1 MRDIALF
8 VFVFSLLP
16 FVFKRPF
23 IGVLMFTWMSLMNP
37 HRLTYG
43 AAFDFPFAAVIVV
56 VTLLSLL
63 ASKQEKKF
71 PVTPAVVVLLLFVAW
86 MNLTTLAAMEPVRAW
101 TEWNR
106 VMKTMFLLMVILI
119 AVNTKEE
126 IQALAWTIGLSL
138 GFWGLK
144 GGIFTL
150 TSGGGSN
157 VYGPDGSYIADN
169 NALALALVTALP
181 IIWYTQL
188 TVKYKIMRY
197 GLIALAVLVV
207 FSAVGSY
214 SRGALLGG
222 GCMLVFLWLKSRQKI
237 RTGLILLLIVP
248 LIYMVM
254 PDKWFDRMNTID
266 DYKQDSSAQGR
277 INAWM
282 FATNIA
288 KDNLM
293 GGGFDCFTHKLF
305 AVYAPDPLNHHAAH
319 SIYFQVLGEH
329 GFVGL
334 FLFLLFMFLAWRS
347 GSRLIKRCKGR
358 EDLKWASD
366 LAAMCQVSIIG
377 YAVGGAFLTLAYYDL
392 FYDIVG
398 LLILLEKL
406 LLSKKLQPEQPESLE
421 PVANLAAAPN
431 TIRNQDS
438 A

>member
-8 VFVFSLLP
+8 FFVFSLLP
-16 FVFKRPF
+16 FVFKRPI

-63 ASKQEKKF
+63 ASKQEKKLPIT
-71 PVTPAVVVLLLFVAW
+71 PVVVVLFIFIVW
-86 MNLTTLAAMEPVRAW
+86 MNLTTLTALEPTRAW
-101 TEWNR
+101 NEWNR

-119 AVNTKEE
+119 SVNTKQE

-150 TSGGGSN
+150 TSGGGNN
-157 VYGPDGSYIADN
+157 VYGPEGTYITDN
-169 NALALALVTALP
+169 NALAMALVTALP

-188 TVKYKIMRY
+188 SVKSKILRY
-197 GLIALAVLVV
+197 ALIGLAVMAV

-222 GCMLVFLWLKSRQKI
+222 CCMLIFLWLKSRQKI
-237 RTGLILLLIVP
+237 RTGLILLLMIP
-248 LIYMVM
+248 LVYSVM
-254 PDKWFDRMNTID
+254 PDKWFNRMNTID
-266 DYKQDSSAQGR
+266 DYQQDSSAQGR
-277 INAWM
+277 INAWK
-282 FATNIA
+282 FATNVA
-288 KDNLM
+288 SQNLM
-293 GGGFDCFTHKLF
+293 GGGYDCFTRPLF
-305 AVYAPDPLNHHAAH
+305 LVYAPDPLNHHAAH

-329 GFVGL
+329 GFIGL

-347 GSRLIKRCKGR
+347 GSRVIKRCKGR
-358 EDLKWASD
+358 EDLKWAAD
-366 LAAMCQVSIIG
+366 LAAMCQVSIVG
-377 YAVGGAFLTLAYYDL
+377 FAVGGAFLTLAYYDL

-398 LLILLEKL
+398 LMILLEKL
-406 LLSKKLQPEQPESLE
+406 LFSKKLQPGQPENLE
-421 PVANLAAAPN
+421 PLANLAGSPN
-431 TIRNQDS
+431 TFQQS
-438 A
+438 K

>member
-8 VFVFSLLP
+8 VLIFSLLP
-16 FVFKRPF
+16 FVFTRPF
-23 IGVLMFTWMSLMNP
+23 LGVLMFIWVSLMNP

-43 AAFDFPFAAVIVV
+43 AAYDFPFAALIVV
-56 VTLLSLL
+56 ITLISLL
-63 ASKQEKKF
+63 ASKQPKKF
-71 PVTPAVVVLLLFVAW
+71 PVTPAVVVLLIFIGW
-86 MNLTTLAAMEPVRAW
+86 MNLTTFSALEPVRAW

-106 VMKTMFLLMVILI
+106 VMKTMFLLMVVLVS
-119 AVNTKEE
+119 VNTKKE
-126 IQALAWTIGLSL
+126 IQALAWTIGLSI

-197 GLIALAVLVV
+197 GLMALSIICLV
-207 FSAVGSY
+207 SAVGSY

-222 GCMLVFLWLKSRQKI
+222 GCMLIFLWLKSRQKI

-248 LIYMVM
+248 LIYTVM

-266 DYKQDSSAQGR
+266 DYKQDASALGR
-277 INAWM
+277 INAWG
-282 FATNIA
+282 FAVNVA
-288 KDNLM
+288 ENNLM
-293 GGGFDCFTHKLF
+293 GGGYDCFTHKMF
-305 AVYAPDPLNHHAAH
+305 AVYAPDPYNQHAAH

-334 FLFLLFMFLAWRS
+334 GLFLLFIWMAWRS
-347 GSRLIKRCKGR
+347 GTKIIKHCKGR
-358 EDLKWASD
+358 DDLKWASD

-377 YAVGGAFLTLAYYDL
+377 YTIGGAFLTLAYYDL
-392 FYDIVG
+392 FYDVVG
-398 LLILLEKL
+398 LLILLEKV
-406 LLSKKLQPEQPESLE
+406 LLSNKLEPQEPEAASLE
-421 PVANLAAAPN
+421 LNPAASQSQLN
-431 TIRNQDS
+431 TPDR